1 MDTTLL
7 GVIIGGCLANI
18 HHIID
23 CIKWIC
29 KSAYLYIS
37 KKINKSKQQK
47 EQKYYSEKII
57 NLIQNKKELEF
68 IIQYLEQWKQGCHSV
83 NIQSIEDEAPN
94 FFNFLLEFYSE
105 SLSYSNYE
113 NSKKGSVSLNERV
126 VNNLYYIF
134 KTSQI
139 KLELNNK
146 EPS

>member
-57 NLIQNKKELEF
+57 NLIKMSKAG
-68 IIQYLEQWKQGCHSV
+68 YLKTEKNLGQ
-83 NIQSIEDEAPN
+83 
-94 FFNFLLEFYSE
+94 LLQDIGQT
-105 SLSYSNYE
+105 
-113 NSKKGSVSLNERV
+113 GSDFCFRSGAHL
-126 VNNLYYIF
+126 
-134 KTSQI
+134 
-139 KLELNNK
+139 
-146 EPS
+146 